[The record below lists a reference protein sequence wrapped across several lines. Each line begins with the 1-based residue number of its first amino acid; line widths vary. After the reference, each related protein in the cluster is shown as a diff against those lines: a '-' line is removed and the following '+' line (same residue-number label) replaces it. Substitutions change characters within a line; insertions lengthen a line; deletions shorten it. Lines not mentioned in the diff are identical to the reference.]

1 MRIEGKRYRD
11 EWLPNFYPS
20 RELAPDRWLRISR
33 TGKTVVLSA
42 AEDRQISEIYMDAPL
57 YERLERTGHILTPSN
72 ATRVFQELKLWQLRY
87 YAGPEL
93 HIVVTTARCN
103 LACTYCH
110 MNPQPLE
117 SSADEFDMSPETARA
132 VVEFAMSSP
141 NSRVCFEFQGGE
153 PFLNFAAIRAVVEHA
168 EAINR
173 AAGKELVF
181 SAVTNLMV
189 ARDEH
194 LAFCRDHDIRVS
206 YTVNGPEAI
215 HDYYRRTGKGTGS
228 FAGVM
233 RRLRQVQE
241 RFPDILSA
249 TPLCVIDDYSAPRL
263 KEMIDFYFDEGFNG
277 VGLIRLKPLGF
288 ARKGELKFGI
298 TRFMEAYLGGLEY
311 ILDKNKT
318 SGRAFQE
325 YMVPV
330 VLAKILGESDTG
342 FVDWRNPC
350 GDISGAIIYD
360 YDGEILPVDEARS
373 MRDVFALGNVR
384 SVTYEE
390 LMRGKDTFRTMNLS
404 LRDRDAT
411 CRECAY
417 NPYCG
422 VNPVLEYARTGSLE
436 PRPHESDDCLYTLS
450 LLDWTFKKLLEDP
463 LPLMLMVPSMGEH
476 MGELL
481 ERAATPA

>member
-20 RELAPDRWLRISR
+20 REVVPDRWLRISR
-33 TGKTVVLSA
+33 TGKTVVLST
-42 AEDRQISEIYMDAPL
+42 AEDRQISEIFMDASL
-57 YERLERTGHILTPSN
+57 YERLERTGHILTPAN
-72 ATRVFQELKLWQLRY
+72 AARIFEELKLWQLRY

-110 MNPQPLE
+110 MNPQPVE
-117 SSADEFDMSPETARA
+117 AGRDQFDMSLETARA
-132 VVEFAMSSP
+132 VVEFAMGSP
-141 NSRVCFEFQGGE
+141 NSRISFEFQGGE

-168 EAINR
+168 EALNR
-173 AAGKELVF
+173 AVGKEVLF
-181 SAVTNLMV
+181 SAVTNLMIPK
-189 ARDEH
+189 DEH

-206 YTVNGPEAI
+206 YTINGPQSI
-215 HDYYRRTGKGTGS
+215 HDHYRRTGKGAGS

-241 RFPDILSA
+241 RFPDVICA
-249 TPLCVIDDYSAPRL
+249 TPLCVIDDYSAPL
-263 KEMIDFYFDEGFNG
+263 LEQMIDFYYDEGFEG

-298 TRFMEAYLGGLEY
+298 KRFMAAYLKGLDH
-311 ILDKNKT
+311 ILDKNRKT
-318 SGRAFQE
+318 GRSFQE

-330 VLAKILGESDTG
+330 VLAKIFGESDTG

-350 GDISGAIIYD
+350 GDVSSAVIYD
-360 YDGEILPVDEARS
+360 FDGEILPADEARS
-373 MRDVFALGNVR
+373 MRDVFGLGNVR
-384 SVTYEE
+384 TITYQE
-390 LMRGKDTFRTMNLS
+390 LVRRKDTFRTMNSS

-417 NPYCG
+417 NPFCG
-422 VNPVLEYARTGSLE
+422 VNPVVEYARTGSTE

-463 LPLMLMVPSMGEH
+463 LPLMLMVPLIREH

-481 ERAATPA
+481 EPGTAA

>member
-1 MRIEGKRYRD
+1 RAPMRIEGRRYRD
-11 EWLPNFYPS
+11 GWLPNFYPS
-20 RELAPDRWLRISR
+20 RELAPHRWLRISR

-42 AEDRQISEIYMDAPL
+42 AEDRQISEIYMDVPL
-57 YERLERTGHILTPSN
+57 YERLERTGHILTPAN

-153 PFLNFAAIRAVVEHA
+153 PFLNFAAIR
-168 EAINR
+168 
-173 AAGKELVF
+173 
-181 SAVTNLMV
+181 
-189 ARDEH
+189 
-194 LAFCRDHDIRVS
+194 
-206 YTVNGPEAI
+206 
-215 HDYYRRTGKGTGS
+215 
-228 FAGVM
+228 
-233 RRLRQVQE
+233 
-241 RFPDILSA
+241 
-249 TPLCVIDDYSAPRL
+249 
-263 KEMIDFYFDEGFNG
+263 
-277 VGLIRLKPLGF
+277 
-288 ARKGELKFGI
+288 
-298 TRFMEAYLGGLEY
+298 
-311 ILDKNKT
+311 KT

-404 LRDRDAT
+404 LR
-411 CRECAY
+411 
-417 NPYCG
+417 
-422 VNPVLEYARTGSLE
+422 
-436 PRPHESDDCLYTLS
+436 
-450 LLDWTFKKLLEDP
+450 
-463 LPLMLMVPSMGEH
+463 
-476 MGELL
+476 
-481 ERAATPA
+481 

>member
-1 MRIEGKRYRD
+1 
-11 EWLPNFYPS
+11 
-20 RELAPDRWLRISR
+20 
-33 TGKTVVLSA
+33 
-42 AEDRQISEIYMDAPL
+42 
-57 YERLERTGHILTPSN
+57 
-72 ATRVFQELKLWQLRY
+72 
-87 YAGPEL
+87 
-93 HIVVTTARCN
+93 
-103 LACTYCH
+103 
-110 MNPQPLE
+110 
-117 SSADEFDMSPETARA
+117 
-132 VVEFAMSSP
+132 
-141 NSRVCFEFQGGE
+141 
-153 PFLNFAAIRAVVEHA
+153 
-168 EAINR
+168 
-173 AAGKELVF
+173 
-181 SAVTNLMV
+181 
-189 ARDEH
+189 
-194 LAFCRDHDIRVS
+194 
-206 YTVNGPEAI
+206 
-215 HDYYRRTGKGTGS
+215 
-228 FAGVM
+228 
-233 RRLRQVQE
+233 
-241 RFPDILSA
+241 
-249 TPLCVIDDYSAPRL
+249 
-263 KEMIDFYFDEGFNG
+263 
-277 VGLIRLKPLGF
+277 
-288 ARKGELKFGI
+288 
-298 TRFMEAYLGGLEY
+298 
-311 ILDKNKT
+311 
-318 SGRAFQE
+318 
-325 YMVPV
+325 MVPV

>member
-1 MRIEGKRYRD
+1 MRVEGKRYRD
-11 EWLPNFYPS
+11 QWLPNFYPS
-20 RELAPDRWLRISR
+20 REIAADRWLLISR
-33 TGKTVVLSA
+33 TGKTVVLST
-42 AEDRQISEIYMDAPL
+42 AEDRQISEIFMDAPL
-57 YERLERTGHILTPSN
+57 YERLERTGHILTPAN
-72 ATRVFQELKLWQLRY
+72 AARVFEELKLWQLRY

-110 MNPQPLE
+110 MNPQPAE
-117 SSADEFDMSPETARA
+117 SSRDEFDMSLETARA

-141 NSRVCFEFQGGE
+141 NSRISFEFQGGE

-168 EAINR
+168 EALNR
-173 AAGKELVF
+173 AAGKEMFF
-181 SAVTNLMV
+181 SVVTNLMM

-194 LAFCRDHDIRVS
+194 LAFCRDHEIRIS
-206 YTVNGPEAI
+206 FTVNGPQAI
-215 HDYYRRTGKGTGS
+215 HDHYRRTGKGTGS

-233 RRLRQVQE
+233 RRLRQVQA
-241 RFPDILSA
+241 RFPGIVSA

-263 KEMIDFYFDEGFNG
+263 EQMIDFYYDAGFEG

-288 ARKGELKFGI
+288 ARKGDHTFDI
-298 TRFMEAYLGGLEY
+298 TRFMGAYLRGLEY
-311 ILDKNKT
+311 ILEKNRST
-318 SGRAFQE
+318 GRAFRE

-330 VLAKILGESDTG
+330 VLAKILGASDTG

-360 YDGEILPVDEARS
+360 FDGEILPADEARS
-373 MRDVFALGNVR
+373 MRNIFGLGNVR
-384 SVTYEE
+384 STSYEE
-390 LMRGKDTFRTMNLS
+390 LVRRKDTFHTMNLS

-422 VNPVLEYARTGSLE
+422 VMPVLEYARTGSME
-436 PRPHESDDCLYTLS
+436 TRPHESEDCLYTLS
-450 LLDWTFKKLLEDP
+450 LLDWTFKKLLKDP
-463 LPLMLMVPSMGEH
+463 LPLMLMIPSIDEH
-476 MGELL
+476 MDKLL
-481 ERAATPA
+481 EEADTAA

>member
-11 EWLPNFYPS
+11 EWLPNFYRS

-57 YERLERTGHILTPSN
+57 YERLERTGHILIPAN

-93 HIVVTTARCN
+93 QIVVTTATCN

-141 NSRVCFEFQGGE
+141 NSRGCFEFQGGE

-173 AAGKELVF
+173 AAG
-181 SAVTNLMV
+181 
-189 ARDEH
+189 
-194 LAFCRDHDIRVS
+194 
-206 YTVNGPEAI
+206 
-215 HDYYRRTGKGTGS
+215 
-228 FAGVM
+228 
-233 RRLRQVQE
+233 
-241 RFPDILSA
+241 
-249 TPLCVIDDYSAPRL
+249 L

-330 VLAKILGESDTG
+330 VLAKILGESDMG

-390 LMRGKDTFRTMNLS
+390 LMRGK
-404 LRDRDAT
+404 
-411 CRECAY
+411 
-417 NPYCG
+417 
-422 VNPVLEYARTGSLE
+422 
-436 PRPHESDDCLYTLS
+436 
-450 LLDWTFKKLLEDP
+450 
-463 LPLMLMVPSMGEH
+463 
-476 MGELL
+476 
-481 ERAATPA
+481 

>member
-57 YERLERTGHILTPSN
+57 YERLERTGHILTP
-72 ATRVFQELKLWQLRY
+72 
-87 YAGPEL
+87 
-93 HIVVTTARCN
+93 
-103 LACTYCH
+103 
-110 MNPQPLE
+110 
-117 SSADEFDMSPETARA
+117 DEFDMSPETARA

-181 SAVTNLMV
+181 SAVTNLMI

-233 RRLRQVQE
+233 RRLTQVQE

-298 TRFMEAYLGGLEY
+298 ARFMEAYLGGLQY

-318 SGRAFQE
+318 SGRAFLE

-417 NPYCG
+417 KPYCD